1 MAEQPLLN
9 TYGRLPIVFEHG
21 RGMWLYDTEGQRYLD
36 TFTGIAVCGLGH
48 SHPRVAR
55 AISQQAER
63 LTHCSN
69 LFHCKLQQQLAERLC
84 QRTGMDGVFF
94 ANSGAEVNETAIK
107 LARQYGHQ
115 RGQHSPAIIVMEHAF
130 HGRTMA
136 TLTATGNRRVQAGFE
151 PLLGGFIRAPFNDL
165 EAVRAIAQA
174 NPSVVAVMLE
184 PIQGEGGL
192 AIADE
197 QYMRD
202 LRALCDEQDWLLMLD
217 EVQTGNGR
225 TGTYMHYEQ
234 YGIQPDV
241 VTTAKGF
248 ANGYPIGACMARGD
262 AARVFQPGSH
272 GSTFGG
278 NPLGCAAAL
287 AVLDTLEE
295 EQLIERAQV
304 LGERLLN
311 RLRRHLE
318 GADYIVEIRGRGLM
332 IGIEMSAPC
341 PELVLLAKM
350 QGLLLNITRERVI
363 RLLPPLNMTDE
374 ETDFL
379 ADQIIRII
387 KLYAADDRDRPR
399 Q

>member
-115 RGQHSPAIIVMEHAF
+115 RGKHSPAIIVMEHAF

-248 ANGYPIGACMARGD
+248 GNGYPIGACMARGD

-295 EQLIERAQV
+295 EQLMERAQV

-311 RLRRHLE
+311 RLRLHLE
-318 GADYIVEIRGRGLM
+318 GADYIVGIRGRGLM
-332 IGIEMSAPC
+332 IGIEMSTPC

-374 ETDFL
+374 EADFL

>member
-1 MAEQPLLN
+1 MADQPLLN

-69 LFHCKLQQQLAERLC
+69 LFHCKLQHQLAQRLC
-84 QRTGMDGVFF
+84 DRTGMDGAFF

-115 RGQHSPAIIVMEHAF
+115 RGISSPAIIVMESAF

-151 PLLGGFIRAPFNDL
+151 PLLGGFTRAPFNDL
-165 EAVRAIAQA
+165 EAVRAIARA
-174 NPSVVAVMLE
+174 NPNVVAVMLE

-197 QYMRD
+197 PYMQG
-202 LRALCDEQDWLLMLD
+202 LRTLCDENNWLLMLD

-225 TGTYMHYEQ
+225 TGTYMNYEH
-234 YGIQPDV
+234 YGIVPDV

-248 ANGYPIGACMARGD
+248 GNGYPIGACLARGD
-262 AARVFQPGSH
+262 AAEVFQPGSH

-295 EQLIERAQV
+295 EHLIERARV
-304 LGERLLN
+304 LGERLLD
-311 RLRRHLE
+311 RLRSHLD
-318 GADYIVEIRGRGLM
+318 GAEYIVDIRGRGLM

-350 QGLLLNITRERVI
+350 QGLLLNIVRERVI

-374 ETDFL
+374 EADFL